1 MSWITLFYTEFL
13 YIKHIYKLI
22 TVNAF
27 GMFSLQNMLQATK
40 AWGTFC
46 YVAMFWQLKAYE
58 GFRTDCVKYW
68 QEAQNKTSS
77 TGSIVG
83 LGLAGWVAKLKELF
97 SGPNFFKHPLAGH

>member
-1 MSWITLFYTEFL
+1 MTNCHFCWKCHGLHFFL
-13 YIKHIYKLI
+13 YIKRIYKLI

-58 GFRTDCVKYW
+58 GFRTDCVKY
-68 QEAQNKTSS
+68 
-77 TGSIVG
+77 
-83 LGLAGWVAKLKELF
+83 
-97 SGPNFFKHPLAGH
+97 